1 MCNFS
6 KTKRKII
13 AKHPETTALKD
24 IDAAEKKL
32 SNAVTKRLS
41 NKKEKINFDLNIYFI
56 HSLYPSWNTEF
67 RNVEIINTLFIKKK
81 LFLETWTSIGKKAK
95 QIQNLR
101 HLENTVEKSTKPQ
114 VFYYYYLWN
123 CINMCL
129 NMLKYARTFNGIVKA

>member
-67 RNVEIINTLFIKKK
+67 RNVETINTLFIKKNSSWRLGRQSVK
-81 LFLETWTSIGKKAK
+81 KPNKFRIWDIWKTLLRRVPNRKSSI
-95 QIQNLR
+95 IIIC
-101 HLENTVEKSTKPQ
+101 E
-114 VFYYYYLWN
+114 
-123 CINMCL
+123 
-129 NMLKYARTFNGIVKA
+129 IV